1 MSYDPRSYER
11 NINTSLETTKEKSNP
26 LALIRE
32 FSLVMFSLFF
42 NRRLSKS
49 AIFSFSE
56 ETENRYY
63 KARTL

>member
-11 NINTSLETTKEKSNP
+11 NIHTSLETTKEKSDP

-42 NRRLSKS
+42 VDC
-49 AIFSFSE
+49 
-56 ETENRYY
+56 
-63 KARTL
+63 